1 MYSLNIQSD
10 FVDYYDILN
19 NEKST
24 FVYNRYIGNSKSRG
38 TVLKELRN
46 LGVKTIELKQV
57 SQFYKG
63 EGPLVVYVDPK
74 EHKGKGKLIMSVEDA
89 QLAYP
94 NSLASPYIETTNGY
108 ILKYVHVGK
117 RRFALYYKKD
127 EPISLNMGRLID
139 INEATPEYNRQVGL
153 PIYSIDYIVKDNNE
167 MVATDFNMVQSLG
180 NIGLQSKLTAENV
193 IDEIVQ
199 ALAIYNK
206 Y

>member
-1 MYSLNIQSD
+1 MYNLNIQSD

-89 QLAYP
+89 QLAYS

-167 MVATDFNMVQSLG
+167 MVATDFNTVQSLG
-180 NIGLQSKLTAENV
+180 DIGLQSKLTAENV

>member
-1 MYSLNIQSD
+1 MYNLNIQSD
-10 FVDYYDILN
+10 FLDYYDILN

-38 TVLKELRN
+38 TILKELRN

-63 EGPLVVYVDPK
+63 EGPLVVYIDPK
-74 EHKGKGKLIMSVEDA
+74 AHNGKGKLIMSVEDA

-167 MVATDFNMVQSLG
+167 MVATDFNAVQSLG
-180 NIGLQSKLTAENV
+180 DIGLQSKLTAENV